1 MLDRVLSSKLRE
13 QAGSDTY
20 NRFEYQVHWI
30 AYHMIKEYK
39 KGNEFLILC
48 EFHDDMVKGGDAES
62 PESLEFYQI
71 KTSDTKKNWKIKD
84 LLKKDKKT
92 HSFLGF
98 IFYNFMNFNAEC
110 SKCHF
115 VSNIGVNNEIAT
127 WQSIIED
134 NKILKDENI
143 ELYNQ
148 VKELIRTEYNE
159 YSQDEFEIIFD
170 KFIQNTYIY
179 NGDLPLYQ
187 YEQIVKGEF
196 ADLLG
201 DKQIYVSS
209 SNKILRDIIEDIR
222 KKSKTKIQT
231 PISLNKLKEKKSV
244 SSNIFKDIDCKID
257 GHIKKD
263 NLYNDIEECL
273 EEFGFN
279 MIYRR
284 RVTRALKNHHTNI
297 LNISNS
303 LYIDICNE
311 IEVIIEDKISNCML
325 ELESKQELQ
334 NLIIEIKNEC
344 KDILNKLSEIDLFL
358 VEALIY
364 EKLLSR

>member
-1 MLDRVLSSKLRE
+1 MLDKVLSSKLRE

-48 EFHDDMVKGGDAES
+48 EFHDDMVKGGNSENPQD
-62 PESLEFYQI
+62 LEFYQI
-71 KTSDTKKNWKIKD
+71 KTSETKKNWKIND
-84 LLKKDKKT
+84 LFRKDKKT

-98 IFYNFMNFNAEC
+98 IFYNFINFDLEC

-115 VSNIGVNNEIAT
+115 VSNIGVNDEIAI

-143 ELYNQ
+143 EIYNK
-148 VKELIRTEYNE
+148 VKELVRAEYDE
-159 YSQDEFEIIFD
+159 YSNDEFDNIFD

-187 YEQIVKGEF
+187 YEQIIKGEF
-196 ADLLG
+196 ADLLD

-231 PISLNKLKEKKSV
+231 PISLNKLKEKKSI
-244 SSNIFKDIDCKID
+244 SSNIFKDIDFKID
-257 GHIKKD
+257 GHIKKED
-263 NLYNDIEECL
+263 LYNDIEECL

-284 RVTRALKNHHTNI
+284 KVTRILKKHHTNI

-311 IEVIIEDKISNCML
+311 IETIINDKITNCIL
-325 ELESKQELQ
+325 ELDNKQELEQ
-334 NLIIEIKNEC
+334 LIIKIKDRC
-344 KDILNKLSEIDLFL
+344 KEILNKDNEIDGFL
-358 VEALIY
+358 VEALLY

>member
-1 MLDRVLSSKLRE
+1 MLEKVLSSKLRE

-48 EFHDDMVKGGDAES
+48 EFHDDMVKGGDAEA
-62 PESLEFYQI
+62 PDSLEFYQI
-71 KTSDTKKNWKIKD
+71 KTSDTKRNWTIKG
-84 LLKKDKKT
+84 LLKKNKKT

-115 VSNIGVNNEIAT
+115 VSNIGVNDEIAT

-148 VKELIRTEYNE
+148 IRELIRTEYNE
-159 YSQDEFEIIFD
+159 CSKEEFEIVFD

-244 SSNIFKDIDCKID
+244 SSNIFKDIDFKID
-257 GHIKKD
+257 GHIKKE
-263 NLYNDIEECL
+263 NLYDDIEKCL
-273 EEFGFN
+273 EELGFN

-284 RVTRALKNHHTNI
+284 RVTRALRKHHTNI
-297 LNISNS
+297 LDISNS

-311 IEVIIEDKISNCML
+311 MQIIIEDEISNCIL
-325 ELESKQELQ
+325 DLDNKQEIQ
-334 NLIIEIKNEC
+334 NLITDIKNKC
-344 KDILNKLSEIDLFL
+344 HDIMNRLSEIDPFL

>member
-1 MLDRVLSSKLRE
+1 MLDKVLSSKLRE

-30 AYHMIKEYK
+30 VYHMIKEYK

-48 EFHDDMVKGGDAES
+48 EFHDDMVKSKELDNPQG
-62 PESLEFYQI
+62 LEFYQI

-84 LLKKDKKT
+84 LIKRDKKT

-98 IFYNFMNFNAEC
+98 IFYNFINFNEEC
-110 SKCHF
+110 LKCHF
-115 VSNIGVNNEIAT
+115 VSNIGINDEIAI

-134 NKILKDENI
+134 NKIVKKENI

-148 VKELIRTEYNE
+148 IKELIRKEYDE
-159 YSQDEFEIIFD
+159 YSQEEFDIIFD
-170 KFIQNTYIY
+170 KFIQNTYVY

-196 ADLLG
+196 ADLLD
-201 DKQIYVSS
+201 DKQIYVGS

-231 PISLNKLKEKKSV
+231 PISFNKLKEKKAV
-244 SSNIFKDIDCKID
+244 SSNLFKDINFKIE
-257 GHIKKD
+257 GHINKN
-263 NLYNDIEECL
+263 NLYSDIEECL
-273 EEFGFN
+273 LELGFN
-279 MIYRR
+279 MIYRK
-284 RVTRALKNHHTNI
+284 RVIRVLKKHHTEM

-303 LYIDICNE
+303 LYIDTCNKLEVLIEKEISECFLELGNKEEVEILIGGIKNICKETLNKYNE
-311 IEVIIEDKISNCML
+311 I
-325 ELESKQELQ
+325 
-334 NLIIEIKNEC
+334 
-344 KDILNKLSEIDLFL
+344 DIFL
-358 VEALIY
+358 VEALLY
-364 EKLLSR
+364 EKLLL

>member
-1 MLDRVLSSKLRE
+1 MLDKVLSSKLRE

-48 EFHDDMVKGGDAES
+48 EFHDDMVKGADKEN
-62 PESLEFYQI
+62 PQSLEFYQI

-98 IFYNFMNFNAEC
+98 IFYNFINFNAEC

-115 VSNIGVNNEIAT
+115 VSNIGVNDEIAT

-134 NKILKDENI
+134 NKIVKEENL
-143 ELYNQ
+143 ELYNH
-148 VKELIRTEYNE
+148 VKELIRGEYDE
-159 YSQDEFEIIFD
+159 YSEDEFEIIFN

-196 ADLLG
+196 ADLLE

-244 SSNIFKDIDCKID
+244 SSNIFKDIDFKID

-263 NLYNDIEECL
+263 DLYNDIEECL
-273 EEFGFN
+273 EELGFN

-284 RVTRALKNHHTNI
+284 KIIRVLKKHHTNI
-297 LNISNS
+297 LDISNS
-303 LYIDICNE
+303 LYIDICND
-311 IEVIIEDKISNCML
+311 IQITIEDEISNCTL
-325 ELESKQELQ
+325 ELESKQEIEK
-334 NLIIEIKNEC
+334 LINDIKDKSNE
-344 KDILNKLSEIDLFL
+344 ILNKLSGIDISL